1 MSKTIF
7 TKKHLKTLCAVILAF
22 FVHKQAYAQATLIT
36 GQVVDAKTNET
47 IVGASV
53 KVKGSGIGTIT
64 DSKGNFSLNASTGAV
79 LQVSYL
85 GYTATEVTIT
95 TTKNITVKLVSGDQD
110 LNEVIVIGYGTR
122 KKETLTGSVSQVGA
136 EVFKD
141 RPVTNTAL
149 ALQGQVP
156 GLVIQRT
163 SARPGNENLNI
174 RIRGES
180 SIVGVGPLIII
191 DGVPVIG
198 DYELSQ
204 INPNDIESVSVLK
217 DASAAIYGARAQ
229 GGVILVTTKRG
240 KGKLQINYN
249 GLLNYNTAGIQVPWA
264 NMSEWAS
271 LYLQTSTQDRVDVN
285 GNAIEF
291 FPQWNKANLERMAN
305 GESFDFLQANGV
317 IQHYADN
324 NWQDA
329 LYGTSLSNQQNLS
342 VRGATEKTAFAFS
355 LGYADNKSIL
365 KTAYDGEKKYT
376 LRANYDYN
384 ITSKIKWETGLSFDN
399 RTVKSPRNG
408 IGSGFFDAPVFPV
421 YNIQGQYYD
430 DYGFR
435 NPVAFTREGGTTT
448 NNEGIARFN
457 TRISAEILPGLKL
470 SGTAALTKRDG
481 WKTDYNKTFNL
492 YSWLGD
498 RINSTQYPQPAITES
513 IGNTLYQNYGVYL
526 DYNKTIAKKHNFAV
540 FLGNTAELQDNKAVS
555 ATRTNLLFP
564 DLTTLNSAST
574 TTQTNT
580 GTANHAG
587 LTSYIGRFSYDFDK
601 KYIIDFLGRSDAS
614 SRFADGYKRSNFYG
628 ISGAWIISEEKFFKE
643 SLKFINFLKIKG
655 GYGETGGLA
664 SLGFY
669 DYLAGVNIN
678 GTALFG
684 TTPMLQGTSA
694 LSGITTNQRTWE
706 RMAKR
711 NIALEFSTLNSRLN
725 ASFELFENKN
735 IGMLIN
741 IQYPTVLGGSA
752 PTTNSGIFRTR
763 GWDATLNWKDK
774 VGEFSYNIGLLLS
787 DNKNKL
793 VSKQGQ
799 DTWAAGKVAQRQGYA
814 LNGLFVYKTDGY
826 FTTQAEA
833 DAYTAKYTAKAA
845 GNLGVMNGNSKLRA
859 GDLKVVDLDGDGII
873 SATGDGKPGSGDVYY
888 AGDSDP
894 HYTFGTN
901 MGFQYKGFD
910 FSAFFQGIFKQNI
923 LRSGNARA
931 PFFRNYLNVNTTY
944 IGKTWT
950 PENPNAEYP
959 RLSFDNN
966 RNNWNWQFNDVNI
979 QNLSYIR
986 LKSMIIGY
994 TLPAR
999 ISSKVKASRI
1009 RFYVSGNDLFEWTSV
1024 KDGFDPERGETAD
1037 NSYPFL
1043 RTYSFGLDI
1052 GF

>member
-1 MSKTIF
+1 MSEIIF
-7 TKKHLKTLCAVILAF
+7 TKKYLIIICSIWLISFLSFRGYSQNTP
-22 FVHKQAYAQATLIT
+22 IT
-36 GQVVDAKTNET
+36 GKIVDAKTNET

-53 KVKGSGIGTIT
+53 KVAGTQIGTIT
-64 DSKGNFSLNASTGAV
+64 GSNGNFSINAAPGST
-79 LQVSYL
+79 LQISYL
-85 GYTATEVTIT
+85 GYTSTEVKIT
-95 TTKNITVKLVSGDQD
+95 TDKNITVKLTSSDQD
-110 LNEVIVIGYGTR
+110 LSEVVVIGYGTR

-163 SARPGNENLNI
+163 SARPGNESLNI

-249 GLLNYNTAGIQVPWA
+249 GLLNYNTPGIQVPWA
-264 NMSEWAS
+264 NMSEWAN

-285 GNAIEF
+285 GNPIEY
-291 FPQWNKANLERMAN
+291 FPQWTKANLQRMAN

-317 IQHYADN
+317 IQHYEDN
-324 NWQDA
+324 NWQDV
-329 LYGTSLSNQQNLS
+329 LYGTSLSTQQNLS

-408 IGSGFFDAPVFPV
+408 IGSGFFDAPIFPV
-421 YNIQGQYYD
+421 YNAQGQYYD

-435 NPVAFTREGGTTT
+435 NPVAFTKEGGTST

-457 TRISAEILPGLKL
+457 TKISAEILPGLKL

-481 WKTDYNKTFNL
+481 WKSEYNKTFNF
-492 YSWLGD
+492 YSWTGD
-498 RINSTQYPQPAITES
+498 RVTSTQYPQPEIVET
-513 IGNTLYQNYGVYL
+513 INNTLYQNYGLFL
-526 DYNKTIAKKHNFAV
+526 DYNKTVAKKHNFALL
-540 FLGNTAELQDNKAVS
+540 LGNTAELTDNKAVS
-555 ATRTNLLFP
+555 AKRTNLLFP
-564 DLTTLNSAST
+564 DLTTLNSASI
-574 TTQTNT
+574 TTQTNS

-587 LTSYIGRFSYDFDK
+587 LTSYIGRFSYDYDK
-601 KYIIDFLGRSDAS
+601 KYLIDVLGRSDAS
-614 SRFADGYKRSNFYG
+614 SRFDDGYKRANFYG
-628 ISGAWIISEEKFFKE
+628 ISGAWIISQE
-643 SLKFINFLKIKG
+643 SFMKNLSFLNFLKLKG

-669 DYLAGVNIN
+669 DYLADVNIN

-684 TTPMLQGTSA
+684 TTPAQQGTA
-694 LSGITTNQRTWE
+694 FLSRITTNQRTWE
-706 RMAKR
+706 RMVNK
-711 NIALEFSTLNSRLN
+711 NIALEFATLKNKLN
-725 ASFELFENKN
+725 GSFELFEKKN
-735 IGMLIN
+735 VGMLIN
-741 IQYPTVLGGSA
+741 INYPAVLGGTA
-752 PTTNSGIFRTR
+752 PTTNDGILRTR
-763 GWDATLNWKDK
+763 GWEATLNWRDK
-774 VGEFSYNIGLLLS
+774 AGEVTYNIGLLLS
-787 DNKNKL
+787 NNYNNL
-793 VSKQGQ
+793 VSLQGR
-799 DTWAAGKVAQRQGYA
+799 DSWNAGKVAQRQGYA
-814 LNGLFVYKTDGY
+814 LNSLFLYKTDGY
-826 FTTQAEA
+826 FATQAEA
-833 DAYTAKYTAKAA
+833 DAYTAKYTAKGT
-845 GNLGVMNGNSKLRA
+845 GNLGSMTGNSKLRA

-901 MGFQYKGFD
+901 LGFQWKGFD
-910 FSAFFQGIFKQNI
+910 FSSFFQGVLKQNI
-923 LRSGNARA
+923 LRTGNARA
-931 PFFRNYLNVNTTY
+931 PFFRNFLNINTSY
-944 IGKTWT
+944 IGQTWT
-950 PENPNAEYP
+950 PENTAAEYP

-966 RNNWNWQFNDVNI
+966 RNGWNWQFNDVNI
-979 QNLSYIR
+979 QKLSYVR
-986 LKSMIIGY
+986 LKSMVIGY
-994 TLPAR
+994 SLPNKIA
-999 ISSKVKASRI
+999 SKIKASRV